1 MNWSGMASVRR
12 RDREKMFRRSIRM
25 IRVRAEAGKNIRSA
39 AERSNTGERSG
50 SCLMG
55 QGLSLLLFGI
65 GNGIKS

>member
-12 RDREKMFRRSIRM
+12 RDRGKMFRRSIRM
-25 IRVRAEAGKNIRSA
+25 IRVRAEAGKNIKSA
-39 AERSNTGERSG
+39 VERSNTGERSG

-65 GNGIKS
+65 ENGIKS